1 MDFIL
6 VAGSILL
13 TLLAVVV
20 AMAKIQRLPASL
32 QIRDQAGIS
41 GLVWTI
47 SGWVE
52 LLAAASLIIG
62 VFVSLELAL
71 VAAVLLLLSYTS
83 LAARQLT
90 RGRTAA
96 AVPAAV
102 LAALAALVIAAIAV
116 SG

>member
-1 MDFIL
+1 VDFIL
-6 VAGSILL
+6 VAASILL
-13 TLLAVVV
+13 TLLAVIV

-32 QIRDQAGIS
+32 QIRDQAEVS
-41 GLVWTI
+41 PLVWTI
-47 SGWVE
+47 SGWIE

-62 VFVSLELAL
+62 VFVSFELAL
-71 VAAVLLLLSYTS
+71 VAALVLLLGYSS

-90 RGRTAA
+90 RRRTAA

-102 LAALAALVIAAIAV
+102 LAALAALVIVAIAV